1 LINKAKLTTEEFVNK
16 KIRKKSFKVLNLP
29 QLYLQAN
36 SGSSR
41 SQATTKMPVH
51 EFKVEMTCSGCSGAV
66 ERVLGKL
73 GDKVEKVS
81 IDLDE
86 KTVLV
91 TSNLPGEEL
100 LEVIKKTGKSTQ
112 YVGVK
117 E

>member
-1 LINKAKLTTEEFVNK
+1 
-16 KIRKKSFKVLNLP
+16 
-29 QLYLQAN
+29 
-36 SGSSR
+36 
-41 SQATTKMPVH
+41 MPVH

-91 TSNLPGEEL
+91 TSNLTGEEL
-100 LEVIKKTGKSTQ
+100 LEVIKKTGKSAQ